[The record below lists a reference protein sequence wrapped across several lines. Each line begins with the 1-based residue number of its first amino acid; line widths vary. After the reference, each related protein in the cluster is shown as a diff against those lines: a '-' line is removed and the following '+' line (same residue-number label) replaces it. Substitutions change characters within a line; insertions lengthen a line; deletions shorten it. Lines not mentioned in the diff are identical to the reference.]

1 MRRESKENNGI
12 LMGFEDFI
20 SSGIILAYLFV
31 FKDISRWNAAVIQQ
45 NVFSG
50 LVALEDLYTEYIVEY
65 WN

>member
-1 MRRESKENNGI
+1 
-12 LMGFEDFI
+12 MGFEDFI